1 MKFQKQ
7 FGKMTLWI
15 GLLCLLLCGMLL
27 FSGCS
32 RIAMFMLNGLV
43 DETAEKGE
51 SSSASLHVENAETIL
66 KRSSSEASIY
76 GSAGSDVF
84 AVSDVVRLVQD
95 SVVEIYTT
103 SGAAGSG
110 VIISETG
117 YVLTCH
123 HVVENASAVVVM
135 LKNEKQYN
143 AQLVGADA
151 TTDLAVLKI
160 TPSET
165 DRLVAAVHGISGNLV
180 EGETVVVIGN
190 PLGSLGGTVTHGII
204 SATERQVPFLNNDGS
219 KTIKTLIQTDAAINA
234 GNSGGGLFNMKGELI
249 GIVNAKYA
257 RTGVEGLGFAIPI
270 DTAYSVER
278 DLIEYGY
285 VRGVVDHGLTLVD
298 ITSSNRYYYYYQ
310 FGITETGLYV
320 ASSKYNDELTNKDRI
335 VSVNGISVSTKEEFE
350 AVVKKMSIG
359 EVVNIQYVR
368 DGETKETTITLREYV
383 PDSAKIDFS

>member
-1 MKFQKQ
+1 MKFQKR

-15 GLLCLLLCGMLL
+15 GLVCLLLCGMLL

-43 DETAEKGE
+43 DETTEKDASDSTSLHQE
-51 SSSASLHVENAETIL
+51 NAREILARSDSSSSQTGTTNADSL
-66 KRSSSEASIY
+66 SIPE
-76 GSAGSDVF
+76 
-84 AVSDVVRLVQD
+84 VVRLVQD
-95 SVVEIYTT
+95 SVVEIYTA

-110 VIISETG
+110 VIISENG

-234 GNSGGGLFNMKGELI
+234 GNSGGGLFNMRGELI

-270 DTAYSVER
+270 DTAYTVEC

-335 VSVNGISVSTKEEFE
+335 ISVNGISVSTTEEFE
-350 AVVKKMSIG
+350 TVVKKSSVG
-359 EVVNIQYVR
+359 DVLKIQYVH
-368 DGETKETTITLREYV
+368 GSETKETTITLREYV
-383 PDSAKIDFS
+383 PDDTQVNFS